1 MKRTSLLVAGSVI
14 AAGAIAGTAYMRT
27 GHASDHD
34 DGETDGK
41 SRALNLTDN
50 FAFKSGNDLSLVLY
64 TNPRSLPG
72 RQYYLSPNARY
83 ELHVSTAAS
92 RTTAPTAAD
101 DYVFRFEASPPMP
114 TGNQMITLTIL
125 ANGTVV
131 GTHNGMS
138 TPFGASKANTVVTNS
153 GTVGSFDVDY
163 FVGQRAD
170 SFYFDVNRFFEVRS
184 FLAQRFFGG
193 AGGTGDNTASLA
205 PNCNGQSLTIPFSD
219 AGGPPDNDAVNLWN
233 PPSCAPDFTKG
244 LNVTAIVL
252 NVSLA
257 SLSGTVFD
265 TWSTISVKE

>member
-34 DGETDGK
+34 DGEIDLK

-83 ELHVSTAAS
+83 ELHVSRAAS

-131 GTHNGMS
+131 GTHSGMS

-170 SFYFDVNRFFEVRS
+170 SFYFDVNRFFEVRA
-184 FLAQRFFGG
+184 FLAQRFFGNG
-193 AGGTGDNTASLA
+193 TTGDNTATLA
-205 PNCNGQSLTIPFSD
+205 PNCNGQGLLSET
-219 AGGPPDNDAVNLWN
+219 GGPVDADGVNLWN

-257 SLSGTVFD
+257 SLSGEIFD

>member
-1 MKRTSLLVAGSVI
+1 MK
-14 AAGAIAGTAYMRT
+14 T

-34 DGETDGK
+34 DGETDIK

-50 FAFKSGNDLSLVLY
+50 FAFKTGNDLSLVLY

-72 RQYYLSPNARY
+72 KQYFLSPNARY
-83 ELHVSTAAS
+83 ELHVSKAATRAS
-92 RTTAPTAAD
+92 VPTAAE
-101 DYVFRFEASPPMP
+101 DYVFRFEASPPLP

-138 TPFGASKANTVVTNS
+138 TPFASSKANTVVSNA
-153 GTVGSFDVDY
+153 GTVGSFDVRY

-193 AGGTGDNTASLA
+193 AGGTSGDNTASLA
-205 PNCNGQSLTIPFSD
+205 PNCNGQALLSEN
-219 AGGPPDNDAVNLWN
+219 GGPVDADAVNLWN

-257 SLSGTVFD
+257 SLSGEIFD